1 MQNNLNP
8 NQQQVPQPDSI
19 SANFN
24 PSQTLAM
31 KFDIASWVLIGIA
44 MVLVLIFH
52 LLPALLAGLL
62 VYELI
67 RLLTP
72 HIERKFPRTR
82 AKIIAIVLL
91 AFVIVS
97 LLSLAGAGLVAF
109 FRSESGS
116 ITVLLAKMAQIIED
130 SRKILPSWI
139 LDRLPS
145 DAIAFKEEA
154 TIWLRSH
161 ATQLQV
167 VGKEAGRITAHVLI
181 GMIIGGMIAL
191 RDAAKD
197 DHYKPFARALAQ
209 RAWLFGD
216 AFKRVVFAQVR
227 IASIN
232 ALFTG
237 IYLAI
242 IMPMLGVELPLVK
255 TMIAIT
261 FVVGLIPVVGNLISN
276 TVIVVVSLS
285 QSLGVAIGSL
295 LYLVVIH
302 KLEYFLNARIVG
314 GQIRANAWELLIT
327 MLLMESIFGLAG
339 IVAAPIYY
347 AYIKSELR
355 ARNLV

>member
-1 MQNNLNP
+1 MRDNYTE
-8 NQQQVPQPDSI
+8 
-19 SANFN
+19 
-24 PSQTLAM
+24 TLSM
-31 KFDIASWVLIGIA
+31 KFDIASWILIGVA
-44 MVLVLIFH
+44 MLLVLVFH

-62 VYELI
+62 VYQLI
-67 RLLTP
+67 HILTP
-72 HIERKFPRTR
+72 HIERKFPGPR
-82 AKIIAIVLL
+82 AKLIAIALL
-91 AFVIVS
+91 TIVTVS

-130 SRKILPSWI
+130 SRKILPVWI
-139 LDRLPS
+139 LERLPS

-161 ATQLQV
+161 ATELQV
-167 VGKEAGRITAHVLI
+167 VGKEAGRITAHIII
-181 GMIIGGMIAL
+181 GMIVGGMIAL
-191 RDAAKD
+191 RDAIND
-197 DHYKPFARALAQ
+197 DQYQPFARALAQ

-237 IYLAI
+237 VYLAI
-242 IMPMLGVELPLVK
+242 ILPMFGIELPLVK
-255 TMIAIT
+255 TLIAIT
-261 FVVGLIPVVGNLISN
+261 FVAGLIPVVGNLISN

-295 LYLVVIH
+295 LYLIVIH

-327 MLLMESIFGLAG
+327 MLLMEAIFGLAG

-355 ARNLV
+355 ARNLI

>member
-1 MQNNLNP
+1 MRDNHTETL
-8 NQQQVPQPDSI
+8 SI
-19 SANFN
+19 
-24 PSQTLAM
+24 
-31 KFDIASWVLIGIA
+31 KFDIASWILIGVA
-44 MVLVLIFH
+44 MVLVLVFR

-62 VYELI
+62 VYQLI
-67 RLLTP
+67 HILTP
-72 HIERKFPRTR
+72 YIERKLPGPR
-82 AKIIAIVLL
+82 AKLIAIALL
-91 AFVIVS
+91 AIATVS

-130 SRKILPSWI
+130 SRKILPEWI
-139 LDRLPS
+139 LERLPS

-161 ATQLQV
+161 ATELQV
-167 VGKEAGRITAHVLI
+167 VGKEAGRITAHIII

-191 RDAAKD
+191 RDALND
-197 DHYKPFARALAQ
+197 DQYQPFARALAQ

-237 IYLAI
+237 VYLAI
-242 IMPMLGVELPLVK
+242 ILPMFGIELPLVK
-255 TMIAIT
+255 TLIAIT
-261 FVVGLIPVVGNLISN
+261 FVAGLIPVVGNLISN

-295 LYLVVIH
+295 LYLIVIH

-327 MLLMESIFGLAG
+327 MLLMEAIFGLAG

-355 ARNLV
+355 ARNLI

>member
-1 MQNNLNP
+1 MR
-8 NQQQVPQPDSI
+8 DHYTE
-19 SANFN
+19 
-24 PSQTLAM
+24 TLSM
-31 KFDIASWVLIGIA
+31 KFDIASWILIGMA
-44 MVLVLIFH
+44 MLLVLVFH

-62 VYELI
+62 VYQLI
-67 RLLTP
+67 HILTP
-72 HIERKFPRTR
+72 HIERKFPGPR
-82 AKIIAIVLL
+82 AKLIAIALL
-91 AFVIVS
+91 TIITVS

-130 SRKILPSWI
+130 SRKILPVWI
-139 LDRLPS
+139 LERLPS

-154 TIWLRSH
+154 TIWLRTH
-161 ATQLQV
+161 ANQLQV
-167 VGKEAGRITAHVLI
+167 VGKEAGRITAHIII
-181 GMIIGGMIAL
+181 GMIVGGMIAL
-191 RDAAKD
+191 RDALND
-197 DHYKPFARALAQ
+197 DQYQPFARALVQ

-237 IYLAI
+237 VYLAI
-242 IMPMLGVELPLVK
+242 ILPMFGIELPLVK
-255 TMIAIT
+255 TLIAIT
-261 FVVGLIPVVGNLISN
+261 FVAGLIPVVGNLISN

-295 LYLVVIH
+295 LYLIVIH

-327 MLLMESIFGLAG
+327 MLVMEAIFGLAG

-355 ARNLV
+355 IRNLI

>member
-1 MQNNLNP
+1 MQNNKPAHL
-8 NQQQVPQPDSI
+8 S
-19 SANFN
+19 
-24 PSQTLAM
+24 L
-31 KFDIASWVLIGIA
+31 KFDIASWILIGVAMIA
-44 MVLVLIFH
+44 VLVFR

-62 VYELI
+62 VYQLI
-67 RLLTP
+67 HILTP
-72 HIERKFPRTR
+72 YIERKFPGTR
-82 AKIIAIVLL
+82 AKLIAI
-91 AFVIVS
+91 AFLTIVIVS

-116 ITVLLAKMAQIIED
+116 LTVLLAKMAQIIED
-130 SRKILPSWI
+130 SRKILPDWV

-145 DAIAFKEEA
+145 DAITFKEEA
-154 TIWLRSH
+154 TIWLRGH
-161 ATQLQV
+161 ANQLQI

-181 GMIIGGMIAL
+181 GMIVGGMIAL
-191 RDAAKD
+191 RDAVND
-197 DHYKPFARALAQ
+197 DAYKPFALALAQ

-216 AFKRVVFAQVR
+216 AFKRIVFAQVR

-232 ALFTG
+232 AFFTG
-237 IYLAI
+237 IYLAVI
-242 IMPMLGVELPLVK
+242 LPLLGIELPLVK

-261 FVVGLIPVVGNLISN
+261 FVVGLIPVIGNLISN

-285 QSLGVAIGSL
+285 QSLGVAIASL

-327 MLLMESIFGLAG
+327 MLIMEAIFGVAG
-339 IVAAPIYY
+339 IIAAPIYY
-347 AYIKSELR
+347 AYVKSELR